1 MMLSAFR
8 DVRAVL
14 FDLDGTLID
23 SAPDLGAAADGM
35 RVRRGLESKPL
46 AEYRPHAGSGARGM
60 LQVAFGMDAQDLDY
74 EHYKEEF
81 FVLYE
86 NCLTKRTRPFDG
98 VDRLVTGL
106 LQRGLRWGVVTNK
119 AQRFTVPITRSM
131 SLFDS
136 AATVISGDTTPHAKP
151 HPEPLLEAARRMS
164 LLPVQCIYVGDDE
177 RDIRAGRSAG
187 MWTVAAR
194 YGYLG
199 AGADVASW
207 GADAEV
213 SSPLQVLQ
221 LLEPS

>member
-1 MMLSAFR
+1 MKNPVFR
-8 DVRAVL
+8 GVRAVL

-23 SAPDLGAAADGM
+23 SAPDLGAAVDEM
-35 RVRRGLESKPL
+35 RLRRGMASKPM
-46 AEYRPHAGSGARGM
+46 ADYRPHVGSGARGM
-60 LQVAFGMDAQDLDY
+60 LQVAFGMDVQHQDY
-74 EHYKEEF
+74 ERYKEEF
-81 FVLYE
+81 F
-86 NCLTKRTRPFDG
+86 G
-98 VDRLVTGL
+98 
-106 LQRGLRWGVVTNK
+106 WGVVTNK
-119 AQRFTVPITRSM
+119 AQRFTAPITLSM
-131 SLFDS
+131 GLFDS
-136 AATVISGDTTPHAKP
+136 ASAVISGDTTPHAKP

-164 LLPVQCIYVGDDE
+164 LPPAQCIYVGDDE

-199 AGADVASW
+199 AGADVATW

>member
-1 MMLSAFR
+1 MRSVAFQG
-8 DVRAVL
+8 VRAVL

-35 RVRRGLESKPL
+35 RLRRGLPSKPL

-60 LQVAFGMDAQDLDY
+60 LQVAFGMDAEHVDY
-74 EHYKEEF
+74 EQYKDEF
-81 FVLYE
+81 FVHYE
-86 NCLTKRTRPFDG
+86 NCLTQRTRPFEE
-98 VDRLVTGL
+98 VDLLVSSL

-119 AQRFTVPITRSM
+119 AQRFTAPITHSM
-131 SLFDS
+131 GLFDS
-136 AATVISGDTTPHAKP
+136 AATVISGDTTSHAKP

-164 LLPVQCIYVGDDE
+164 LLPAQCIYVGDDE

>member
-1 MMLSAFR
+1 MKNPVFR
-8 DVRAVL
+8 GVRAVL

-23 SAPDLGAAADGM
+23 SAPDLGAAVDEM
-35 RVRRGLESKPL
+35 RLRRGMASKPM
-46 AEYRPHAGSGARGM
+46 ADYRPHVGSGARGM
-60 LQVAFGMDAQDLDY
+60 LQVAFGMDVQHQDY
-74 EHYKEEF
+74 EQYKEEF
-81 FVLYE
+81 FAIYE
-86 NCLTKRTRPFDG
+86 NCLTQRTRLFDD
-98 VDRLVTGL
+98 VDLLVTSL
-106 LQRGLRWGVVTNK
+106 LERGLCWGVVTNK
-119 AQRFTVPITRSM
+119 AQRFTAPITFSM
-131 SLFDS
+131 GLFDS
-136 AATVISGDTTPHAKP
+136 ASAVISGDTTPHAKP

-164 LLPVQCIYVGDDE
+164 LPPAQCIYVGDDE

-199 AGADVASW
+199 AGADVATW

>member
-1 MMLSAFR
+1 MRFVSFHG
-8 DVRAVL
+8 VRAVL

-35 RVRRGLESKPL
+35 RLQRGLPPKPL
-46 AEYRPHAGSGARGM
+46 AEYRPHVGSGARGM
-60 LQVAFGMDAQDLDY
+60 LQVAFGMNAEHVEY
-74 EHYKEEF
+74 EQYKEEF
-81 FVLYE
+81 FIHYE
-86 NCLTKRTRPFDG
+86 NCLTQRTRPFAE
-98 VDRLVTGL
+98 VVQLVSSL
-106 LQRGLRWGVVTNK
+106 LERGLRWGVVTNK
-119 AQRFTVPITRSM
+119 AQRFTTPLTRSM
-131 SLFDS
+131 GLFDS
-136 AATVISGDTTPHAKP
+136 AATVISGDTTSHAKP
-151 HPEPLLEAARRMS
+151 HPAPLLEAARRMS
-164 LLPVQCIYVGDDE
+164 LLPAQCIYVGDDE

>member
-1 MMLSAFR
+1 MRSVAFQG
-8 DVRAVL
+8 VRAVL

-35 RVRRGLESKPL
+35 RLRRGLPSKPL
-46 AEYRPHAGSGARGM
+46 AEYRPLAGSGARGM
-60 LQVAFGMDAQDLDY
+60 LQVAFGMDAEHVDY
-74 EHYKEEF
+74 EQYKEEF
-81 FVLYE
+81 FVHYE
-86 NCLTKRTRPFDG
+86 NCLTQRTRPFEE
-98 VDRLVTGL
+98 VDLLVSSL
-106 LQRGLRWGVVTNK
+106 LERGLRWGVVTNK
-119 AQRFTVPITRSM
+119 AQRFTAPITRSM
-131 SLFDS
+131 GLFDS
-136 AATVISGDTTPHAKP
+136 AATVISGDTTSHAKP

-164 LLPVQCIYVGDDE
+164 LLPAQCIYVGDDE

>member
-1 MMLSAFR
+1 MKPVAFR
-8 DVRAVL
+8 GVRAIL

-35 RVRRGLESKPL
+35 RVRRGLPSKPL
-46 AEYRPHAGSGARGM
+46 SDYRPHVGSGARGM
-60 LQVAFGMDAQDLDY
+60 LHVAFGMGVEHVDY
-74 EHYKEEF
+74 EHYKQEF
-81 FVLYE
+81 FADYE
-86 NCLTKRTRPFDG
+86 NCLTQRTRLFEEVG
-98 VDRLVTGL
+98 QLVFSL
-106 LQRGLRWGVVTNK
+106 LELGLRWGVVTNK

-131 SLFDS
+131 ELFDS
-136 AATVISGDTTPHAKP
+136 AATVISGDTTAHAKP

-164 LLPVQCIYVGDDE
+164 LQPAQCIYVGDDE

-221 LLEPS
+221 LLELP

>member
-1 MMLSAFR
+1 MRSVAFQG
-8 DVRAVL
+8 VRAVL

-35 RVRRGLESKPL
+35 RLRRGLPSKPL
-46 AEYRPHAGSGARGM
+46 AEYRPLAGSGARGM
-60 LQVAFGMDAQDLDY
+60 LQVAFGMDAEHVDY
-74 EHYKEEF
+74 EQYKDEF
-81 FVLYE
+81 FVHYE
-86 NCLTKRTRPFDG
+86 NCLTQRTRPFEE
-98 VDRLVTGL
+98 VDLLVSSL
-106 LQRGLRWGVVTNK
+106 LERGLRWGVVTNK
-119 AQRFTVPITRSM
+119 AQRFTAPITRSM
-131 SLFDS
+131 GLFDS
-136 AATVISGDTTPHAKP
+136 AATVISGDTTSHAKP

-164 LLPVQCIYVGDDE
+164 LLPAQCIYVGDDE

>member
-1 MMLSAFR
+1 MRSVAFHG
-8 DVRAVL
+8 VCAVL

-35 RVRRGLESKPL
+35 RLRRGLPSKAL
-46 AEYRPHAGSGARGM
+46 AEYRPHVGSGARGM
-60 LQVAFGMDAQDLDY
+60 LQVAFGMNA
-74 EHYKEEF
+74 EHVEFEQYKEEF
-81 FVLYE
+81 FIHYQ
-86 NCLTKRTRPFDG
+86 NCLTQRTRPFEE
-98 VDRLVTGL
+98 VEQLVSSL
-106 LQRGLRWGVVTNK
+106 LERGLRWGVVTNK
-119 AQRFTVPITRSM
+119 AQRFTAPITRFM
-131 SLFDS
+131 GLFDS
-136 AATVISGDTTPHAKP
+136 AATVISGDTTSHAKP
-151 HPEPLLEAARRMS
+151 HPAPLLEAARRMS
-164 LLPVQCIYVGDDE
+164 LLPAQCIYVGDDE